1 VTDLFIGV
9 VSHEGSRFAVSQGP
23 GGLAAVLAAQLR
35 SLGQSV
41 QVEVSTVDAYDPV
54 QLPITRAMV
63 RACLTAQVHLDRRWA
78 RYLGRARGPRWWAT
92 HGLRWVRR
100 AEQLVRPPGPKLVER
115 LLNIEMA
122 HFALLRSGLATG
134 ADWVLILE
142 DDASSVEVVDCA
154 AGLAWL
160 MSSRADERQP
170 AYVNISQSFALDE
183 LGISDLLTVA
193 PDASWAGDAPRHIL
207 SSARPATNTVCAI
220 LYRGSFVRDLL
231 AVTDAL
237 PMEPVVP
244 IDWKLNLAL
253 MQMFSSG
260 ALGAGDCWF
269 VDPAPIDQ
277 LSMRGGI

>member
-1 VTDLFIGV
+1 MTDLFIGV

-100 AEQLVRPPGPKLVER
+100 AEQLVQPPSPKLVER

-122 HFALLRSGLATG
+122 HFALLRSGLAIG

-142 DDASSVEVVDCA
+142 DDASSVDVVDCA

-277 LSMRGGI
+277 LSMRGTG

>member
-220 LYRGSFVRDLL
+220 LYRVSFVRELL

-277 LSMRGGI
+277 LSMRGTG

>member
-1 VTDLFIGV
+1 MTHLFIGV

-23 GGLAAVLAAQLR
+23 GGLAAVLAEQLR

-41 QVEVSTVDAYDPV
+41 LVEVSTVDAYDPV
-54 QLPITRAMV
+54 QLPITPAMV
-63 RACLTAQVHLDRRWA
+63 SACLTAQVHLDRRWA

-122 HFALLRSGLATG
+122 HFALLRSGLAIG

-142 DDASSVEVVDCA
+142 DDASSVDVVDCA

-170 AYVNISQSFALDE
+170 SYVNISQSFALDE

-193 PDASWAGDAPRHIL
+193 PDASWAGDAPRHI
-207 SSARPATNTVCAI
+207 
-220 LYRGSFVRDLL
+220 
-231 AVTDAL
+231 
-237 PMEPVVP
+237 
-244 IDWKLNLAL
+244 
-253 MQMFSSG
+253 
-260 ALGAGDCWF
+260 
-269 VDPAPIDQ
+269 
-277 LSMRGGI
+277 

>member
-1 VTDLFIGV
+1 MTDLFIGV

>member
-1 VTDLFIGV
+1 MTDLFIGV

-23 GGLAAVLAAQLR
+23 GGLAAVLAELLR
-35 SLGQSV
+35 ALGQSV
-41 QVEVSTVDAYDPV
+41 QVEVNTVDAYDPE
-54 QLPITRAMV
+54 QLPITPAMV
-63 RACLTAQVHLDRRWA
+63 SACLTAQVHLDRRWA
-78 RYLGRARGPRWWAT
+78 RYLGRARGSRWWAT

-142 DDASSVEVVDCA
+142 DDASSFDVVDCA

-160 MSSRADERQP
+160 MSSRADQPQP

-183 LGISDLLTVA
+183 LGISQLLTVA
-193 PDASWAGDAPRHIL
+193 PDASWAGDIKRRIL
-207 SSARPATNTVCAI
+207 ASARPATNTVCAI
-220 LYRGSFVRDLL
+220 LYRGSFVRELL

-260 ALGAGDCWF
+260 ALCAGDCWF

-277 LSMRGGI
+277 LSMRGTG

>member
-1 VTDLFIGV
+1 MTHLFIGV

-23 GGLAAVLAAQLR
+23 GGLAAVLAEQLR

-41 QVEVSTVDAYDPV
+41 LVEVSTVDAYDPV

-277 LSMRGGI
+277 LSMRGTG

>member
-1 VTDLFIGV
+1 MTALFIGV

-277 LSMRGGI
+277 LSMRGTG

>member
-1 VTDLFIGV
+1 MTHLFIGV

-23 GGLAAVLAAQLR
+23 GGLAAVLAEQLR

-41 QVEVSTVDAYDPV
+41 LVEVSTVDAYDPV

-122 HFALLRSGLATG
+122 HFALLRSGLAIG

-142 DDASSVEVVDCA
+142 DDASSVDVVDCA

-170 AYVNISQSFALDE
+170 SYVNISQSFALDE
-183 LGISDLLTVA
+183 LRISDLLTVA

-220 LYRGSFVRDLL
+220 LYRGSFVRELL

-277 LSMRGGI
+277 LSMRGTG

>member
-1 VTDLFIGV
+1 MTHLFIGV

-23 GGLAAVLAAQLR
+23 GGLAAVLAEQLR

-41 QVEVSTVDAYDPV
+41 LVEVSTVDAYDPV
-54 QLPITRAMV
+54 QLPITPAMV
-63 RACLTAQVHLDRRWA
+63 SACLTAQVHLDRRWA

-100 AEQLVRPPGPKLVER
+100 AEQLVQPPSPKLVER

-122 HFALLRSGLATG
+122 HFALLRSGLAIG

-142 DDASSVEVVDCA
+142 DDASSVDVVDCA

-170 AYVNISQSFALDE
+170 SYVNISQSFALDE

-253 MQMFSSG
+253 IQMFSSG

>member
-183 LGISDLLTVA
+183 LGIAQLLTLT
-193 PDASWAGDAPRHIL
+193 PDASWAGDAPRRIL

-253 MQMFSSG
+253 IQMFSSG

-277 LSMRGGI
+277 LSMRGTG

>member
-1 VTDLFIGV
+1 MTDLFIGV

-183 LGISDLLTVA
+183 LGIAQLLTLT
-193 PDASWAGDAPRHIL
+193 PDASWAGDAPRRIL

-253 MQMFSSG
+253 IQMFSSG

-277 LSMRGGI
+277 LSMRGTG